1 MLLVDTTTAEHSV
14 GIRVVIEGFLR
25 ALAELPE
32 RHETLIGT
40 GPALTIP
47 EGLNTVRVSQVAS
60 RPLRLAYQRLA
71 LPLHVAMLRRAGKN
85 VNRVL
90 LLDAYLPMLRPGSER
105 YTVFVHDLLTLT
117 HPHYWSQPRLMVKQL
132 ALRTVRHS
140 NATLVTST
148 EENASRIEQSLGR
161 CSTVSSFGCGQLRDE
176 EADAALSAPEKDRQP
191 HLLFIGSLERRKGLA
206 TLIDAFAAAVPKL
219 DEETKLIVVGRPAD
233 ETAARIRARI
243 NAAGLQRRVVLMGAV
258 SREKTLELL
267 RTARALVYPSEAEGF
282 GLPVLEGLA
291 LGTPVVTSN
300 IPAIRSWTGDS
311 VTYAEP
317 NNRGSLTDA
326 LLAVAGG
333 DHPPAERGLAL
344 SRGYRWERF
353 AQRLI
358 EISNKP
364 AQSN

>member
-32 RHETLIGT
+32 RHDTLIGT
-40 GPALTIP
+40 GPALKVP

-60 RPLRLAYQRLA
+60 RPLRLAYQRIA

-85 VNRVL
+85 VDRVL
-90 LLDAYLPMLRPGSER
+90 LLDAYLPMLRPGGER

-117 HPHYWSQPRLMVKQL
+117 HPHYWTQPRLTVKRL

-148 EENASRIEQSLGR
+148 EENAARIERLLGR
-161 CSTVSSFGCGQLRDE
+161 CAAVSSFGCGQLTDA
-176 EADAALSAPEKDRQP
+176 EADAALAAPETERQP

-206 TLIDAFAAAVPKL
+206 TLIDAFAAAAPKL
-219 DEETKLIVVGRPAD
+219 DEDTKLIVIGRAAD
-233 ETAARIRARI
+233 ETAAQIQTRIDE
-243 NAAGLQRRVVLMGAV
+243 AGLQRRVVMMGAV
-258 SREKTLELL
+258 SREKALELL

-300 IPAIRSWTGDS
+300 IPAIHSWAGDS

-326 LLAVAGG
+326 LLAAAGG
-333 DHPPAERGLAL
+333 DHPPAERGMAL
-344 SRGYRWERF
+344 SRSYRWEGF

-358 EISNKP
+358 EISTNP
-364 AQSN
+364 AHST